1 MLFLKNASLNKN
13 IPIPLYYQLKT
24 ILLEYI
30 EVHHTDLESPIPTEF
45 EISEH
50 FEISRPTVR
59 QAIRELVVEG
69 YLYRIKAKGTF
80 ISKPKIKQDFLLIL
94 DSFNNEMHKKGLTPS
109 TKVLSIKVIDGDE
122 KISEA
127 LNIKIG
133 SKVIQ
138 LSRLRY
144 ANIEPIV
151 FVITYLPFDK
161 CPSILTKDLE
171 NDSMY
176 EILEKDCGI
185 LISGASRSLESILA
199 GEFESKLLEIEKGSP
214 IQYFESIAYLSDG
227 TPIEF
232 SLAKYRGDRN
242 KFIFDLKRS
251 NL

>member
-1 MLFLKNASLNKN
+1 MLFLKNESLNKN
-13 IPIPLYYQLKT
+13 IPIPLYYQLKN

-30 EVHHTDLESPIPTEF
+30 KVNHSDLENPIPTEV

-50 FEISRPTVR
+50 FRISRPTVR

-80 ISKPKIKQDFLLIL
+80 ISKPKIKQDFLLTL
-94 DSFNNEMHKKGLTPS
+94 DSFNHEMRKKGLTPS
-109 TKVLSIKVIDGDE
+109 TKILSIKEVDSDE

-127 LNIKIG
+127 LKIKIG

-151 FVITYLPFDK
+151 FVITYLPFDR
-161 CPSILTKDLE
+161 CPSVLTKNFE
-171 NDSMY
+171 TDSMY
-176 EILEKDCGI
+176 EILEKDCG
-185 LISGASRSLESILA
+185 LIISRASRSLESILS
-199 GEFESKLLEIEKGSP
+199 GEFESKLLEIERGSP

-242 KFIFDLKRS
+242 KFTFELKR
-251 NL
+251 NNT